1 MRLYAFDESTDPS
14 DTLFLP
20 HLHRL
25 KKSFHPR
32 FHQIQLYPYKS
43 LHLIWP
49 LTNKKNKKNSYI
61 LESSQNNPIVVQNYI
76 NLRIVIARFLTY
88 PYFISSVYFLEDALH
103 FSTGYFFLFCS
114 NFINKISSIS
124 TPNLLAI
131 KIQ

>member
-1 MRLYAFDESTDPS
+1 MRLYAFDESMDPN
-14 DTLFLP
+14 DILFR
-20 HLHRL
+20 LHRHRL
-25 KKSFHPR
+25 EKSFHLR

-43 LHLIWP
+43 LNLTQP
-49 LTNKKNKKNSYI
+49 LTNRKNKKNLYI
-61 LESSQNNPIVVQNYI
+61 LESSQNNPIAVQNYI
-76 NLRIVIARFLTY
+76 NLRIVIARHLTY